1 MQKNDRPSSSS
12 SRFDDPLPEEVHGES
27 IRESSNIEHG
37 EAGSAEDSYLSNQND
52 NLVKACTTGGW
63 HFQCLAATTLL
74 EVQNV
79 M

>member
-1 MQKNDRPSSSS
+1 MLLIS
-12 SRFDDPLPEEVHGES
+12 SRFDGPLPIKEHGEL

-37 EAGSAEDSYLSNQND
+37 EASSAEASILLNQND

-63 HFQCLAATTLL
+63 HFQCLAATTLI